1 MNMTAA
7 MEARTNKPLTAC
19 TDQEIYLALLDI
31 VREQSAARVRP
42 VTGRKLYYISA
53 EFLIGKLLSNNL
65 INLGLYN
72 DTRAALAAAGKNLS
86 DIEEVEPEPSL
97 GNGGLGRLAACFL
110 DSLATLNLPGDG
122 VGLRYHFGLFHQSF
136 KDGVQNE
143 LPDPWLTAHSWA
155 EKTDTV
161 YPVELAGKTYNARLY
176 KLAVTGYEGR
186 TNTLNL
192 FDLDTIDESIVHDG
206 ITFDKTD
213 IDKNLTLFLYPDD
226 SDEAGRRLRVYQQY
240 LMVSAG
246 AQLILAECAARG
258 CDYHDLADY
267 AAIQINDTHPSMVI
281 PELIRLLGEKGI
293 DFDEAVEI
301 VTKTCAYTNHTILAE
316 ALEKWPRA
324 YLDAVVP
331 QLMPI
336 IEKLDTLARTRT
348 TDESLA
354 IIDGDDRVHM
364 AHMDIHFTHST
375 NGVAYLHTE
384 ILKNSELHGFYQL
397 YPEKFNNKTNGI
409 TFRRWLLECDPA
421 LTAEIDTIDA
431 AALQPGEEKTLQE
444 RKNVIT
450 HAQSILAGITAAH
463 LALAGDEDGEQAG
476 AADLLG
482 GAVDGLQNSARLD
495 ESLTA
500 MSERLNDLYYSARE
514 LATDLADRLDAYGFD
529 AGELDQI
536 ETRLDAIY
544 RIKQKFGMEVDEL
557 LARREAAA
565 AELETFQSS
574 GQKIAELKAQMQTLY
589 AAAKEA
595 AEKLTQ
601 SRLKGFAA
609 MNKEMKAALEFLNMP
624 GIRFALKHTRG
635 PLSSHGQDTVEF
647 LISTNPGEE
656 PKPLAKI
663 ASGGELSRIM
673 LAFKSAL
680 ADRDALPTV
689 IYDEIDTGVSGL
701 AAGRIGQLL
710 HQTARGHQVLCIT
723 HTPQVAAFA
732 DNQLLIQKNVRK
744 DRTFTE
750 IHTLDMDGRVEVLA
764 RMISGDKV
772 SELSLASAREL
783 IEKSK

>member
-1 MNMTAA
+1 MLANLKIENVAVIEKAEVHFTPGFNVLTGETGAGKSILIDSINAILGNRTSRELVRSGAQKACIWATFEDIPDSVKKQLEKCGYEVSDDLLLYREINAEGKGSCRVNGMPATAA
-7 MEARTNKPLTAC
+7 VVRDISAGLLSIHGQHDSQSLTNPALH
-19 TDQEIYLALLDI
+19 LGLLDQYAQN
-31 VREQSAARVRP
+31 RALFSD
-42 VTGRKLYYISA
+42 YYRR
-53 EFLIGKLLSNNL
+53 
-65 INLGLYN
+65 Y
-72 DTRAALAAAGKNLS
+72 RAL
-86 DIEEVEPEPSL
+86 V
-97 GNGGLGRLAACFL
+97 
-110 DSLATLNLPGDG
+110 
-122 VGLRYHFGLFHQSF
+122 
-136 KDGVQNE
+136 
-143 LPDPWLTAHSWA
+143 
-155 EKTDTV
+155 
-161 YPVELAGKTYNARLY
+161 
-176 KLAVTGYEGR
+176 AVKR
-186 TNTLNL
+186 
-192 FDLDTIDESIVHDG
+192 
-206 ITFDKTD
+206 
-213 IDKNLTLFLYPDD
+213 
-226 SDEAGRRLRVYQQY
+226 Q
-240 LMVSAG
+240 
-246 AQLILAECAARG
+246 
-258 CDYHDLADY
+258 
-267 AAIQINDTHPSMVI
+267 
-281 PELIRLLGEKGI
+281 
-293 DFDEAVEI
+293 
-301 VTKTCAYTNHTILAE
+301 
-316 ALEKWPRA
+316 
-324 YLDAVVP
+324 LDALNANEADK
-331 QLMPI
+331 QRR
-336 IEKLDTLARTRT
+336 IE
-348 TDESLA
+348 
-354 IIDGDDRVHM
+354 
-364 AHMDIHFTHST
+364 
-375 NGVAYLHTE
+375 
-384 ILKNSELHGFYQL
+384 
-397 YPEKFNNKTNGI
+397 
-409 TFRRWLLECDPA
+409 A
-421 LTAEIDTIDA
+421 LTAEINAIDA

-450 HAQSILAGITAAH
+450 HAQSILEGITAAH
-463 LALAGDEDGEQAG
+463 LALAGDEDGEQSG

-495 ESLTA
+495 ETLSPL
-500 MSERLNDLYYSARE
+500 SERLNDLYYSARE

-536 ETRLDAIY
+536 ESRLDTIY

-589 AAAKEA
+589 ADAKQA

-624 GIRFALKHTRG
+624 GIRFALKHARG
-635 PLSSHGQDTVEF
+635 PLASHGQDTVEF

-710 HQTARGHQVLCIT
+710 HQTAKGHQVLCIT

-732 DNQLLIQKNVRK
+732 DNQLLIQKNVRN

>member
-1 MNMTAA
+1 MLANLKIENVAVIEKAEVNFTPGFNVLTGETGAGKSILIDSINAILGNRTSRELVRSGAQKACIWATFERIPDSVKKQLEKCGYEANDDLLLYREINAEGKGSCRVNGMPATAA
-7 MEARTNKPLTAC
+7 VVRDISAGLLSIHGQHDSQSLTNPALH
-19 TDQEIYLALLDI
+19 LGLLDQYAQNRALFAEYYRRY
-31 VREQSAARVRP
+31 REL
-42 VTGRKLYYISA
+42 VTVKR
-53 EFLIGKLLSNNL
+53 
-65 INLGLYN
+65 
-72 DTRAALAAAGKNLS
+72 
-86 DIEEVEPEPSL
+86 
-97 GNGGLGRLAACFL
+97 
-110 DSLATLNLPGDG
+110 
-122 VGLRYHFGLFHQSF
+122 Q
-136 KDGVQNE
+136 
-143 LPDPWLTAHSWA
+143 
-155 EKTDTV
+155 
-161 YPVELAGKTYNARLY
+161 
-176 KLAVTGYEGR
+176 
-186 TNTLNL
+186 
-192 FDLDTIDESIVHDG
+192 
-206 ITFDKTD
+206 
-213 IDKNLTLFLYPDD
+213 
-226 SDEAGRRLRVYQQY
+226 
-240 LMVSAG
+240 
-246 AQLILAECAARG
+246 
-258 CDYHDLADY
+258 
-267 AAIQINDTHPSMVI
+267 
-281 PELIRLLGEKGI
+281 
-293 DFDEAVEI
+293 
-301 VTKTCAYTNHTILAE
+301 
-316 ALEKWPRA
+316 
-324 YLDAVVP
+324 LDALNASESDK
-331 QLMPI
+331 QRR
-336 IEKLDTLARTRT
+336 IE
-348 TDESLA
+348 
-354 IIDGDDRVHM
+354 
-364 AHMDIHFTHST
+364 
-375 NGVAYLHTE
+375 
-384 ILKNSELHGFYQL
+384 
-397 YPEKFNNKTNGI
+397 
-409 TFRRWLLECDPA
+409 A

-431 AALQPGEEKTLQE
+431 VALQPGEEKTLQE

-450 HAQSILAGITAAH
+450 HAQSILEGITAAH
-463 LALAGDEDGEQAG
+463 LALAGDEDGEQSG

-495 ESLTA
+495 ETLA
-500 MSERLNDLYYSARE
+500 PMSERLNDLYYSARE

-536 ETRLDAIY
+536 ESRLDTIY

-574 GQKIAELKAQMQTLY
+574 GQKIAELKTQMQTLY

-624 GIRFALKHTRG
+624 GIRFALKHARG

-647 LISTNPGEE
+647 LISTNPGED

-710 HQTARGHQVLCIT
+710 HQTAKGHQVLCIT

-732 DNQLLIQKNVRK
+732 DNQLLIQKNVRS

>member
-1 MNMTAA
+1 MLANLKIENVAVIEKAEVNFTPGFNVLTGETGAGKSILIDSINAILGNRTSRELVRSGAQKACIWATFERIPDSVKKQLEKCGYEANDDLLLYREINAEGKGSCRVNGMPATAA
-7 MEARTNKPLTAC
+7 VVRDISAGLLSIHGQHDSQSLTNPALH
-19 TDQEIYLALLDI
+19 LGLLDQYAQNRALFAEYYRRY
-31 VREQSAARVRP
+31 REL
-42 VTGRKLYYISA
+42 VTVKR
-53 EFLIGKLLSNNL
+53 
-65 INLGLYN
+65 
-72 DTRAALAAAGKNLS
+72 
-86 DIEEVEPEPSL
+86 
-97 GNGGLGRLAACFL
+97 
-110 DSLATLNLPGDG
+110 
-122 VGLRYHFGLFHQSF
+122 Q
-136 KDGVQNE
+136 
-143 LPDPWLTAHSWA
+143 
-155 EKTDTV
+155 
-161 YPVELAGKTYNARLY
+161 
-176 KLAVTGYEGR
+176 
-186 TNTLNL
+186 
-192 FDLDTIDESIVHDG
+192 
-206 ITFDKTD
+206 
-213 IDKNLTLFLYPDD
+213 
-226 SDEAGRRLRVYQQY
+226 
-240 LMVSAG
+240 
-246 AQLILAECAARG
+246 
-258 CDYHDLADY
+258 
-267 AAIQINDTHPSMVI
+267 
-281 PELIRLLGEKGI
+281 
-293 DFDEAVEI
+293 
-301 VTKTCAYTNHTILAE
+301 
-316 ALEKWPRA
+316 
-324 YLDAVVP
+324 LDALNASESDK
-331 QLMPI
+331 QRR
-336 IEKLDTLARTRT
+336 IE
-348 TDESLA
+348 
-354 IIDGDDRVHM
+354 
-364 AHMDIHFTHST
+364 
-375 NGVAYLHTE
+375 
-384 ILKNSELHGFYQL
+384 
-397 YPEKFNNKTNGI
+397 
-409 TFRRWLLECDPA
+409 A

-450 HAQSILAGITAAH
+450 HAQSILEGITAAH
-463 LALAGDEDGEQAG
+463 LALAGDEDGEQSG

-495 ESLTA
+495 ETLA
-500 MSERLNDLYYSARE
+500 PMSERLNDLYYSARE

-529 AGELDQI
+529 TGELDQI
-536 ETRLDAIY
+536 ESRLDTIY

-574 GQKIAELKAQMQTLY
+574 GQKIAELKAQMQALY

-624 GIRFALKHTRG
+624 GIRFALKHARG

-710 HQTARGHQVLCIT
+710 HQTAKGHQVLCIT

-732 DNQLLIQKNVRK
+732 DNQLLIQKNVRN

>member
-1 MNMTAA
+1 MLASLKIENVAVIEKAEVNFTPGFNVLTGETGAGKSILIDSINAILGNRTSRELVRSGAQKACIWATFESIPASVKKQLEKCGYEVTDDLLLYREINAEGKGSCRVNGMPATAA
-7 MEARTNKPLTAC
+7 VVRDISSGLLSIHGQHDSQSLTNPALH
-19 TDQEIYLALLDI
+19 LGLLDQYAQNRDLFAEYYRRY
-31 VREQSAARVRP
+31 REL
-42 VTGRKLYYISA
+42 VTVKR
-53 EFLIGKLLSNNL
+53 
-65 INLGLYN
+65 
-72 DTRAALAAAGKNLS
+72 
-86 DIEEVEPEPSL
+86 
-97 GNGGLGRLAACFL
+97 
-110 DSLATLNLPGDG
+110 
-122 VGLRYHFGLFHQSF
+122 Q
-136 KDGVQNE
+136 
-143 LPDPWLTAHSWA
+143 
-155 EKTDTV
+155 
-161 YPVELAGKTYNARLY
+161 
-176 KLAVTGYEGR
+176 
-186 TNTLNL
+186 
-192 FDLDTIDESIVHDG
+192 
-206 ITFDKTD
+206 
-213 IDKNLTLFLYPDD
+213 
-226 SDEAGRRLRVYQQY
+226 
-240 LMVSAG
+240 
-246 AQLILAECAARG
+246 
-258 CDYHDLADY
+258 
-267 AAIQINDTHPSMVI
+267 
-281 PELIRLLGEKGI
+281 
-293 DFDEAVEI
+293 
-301 VTKTCAYTNHTILAE
+301 
-316 ALEKWPRA
+316 
-324 YLDAVVP
+324 LDALNASESDK
-331 QLMPI
+331 QRL
-336 IEKLDTLARTRT
+336 IE
-348 TDESLA
+348 
-354 IIDGDDRVHM
+354 
-364 AHMDIHFTHST
+364 
-375 NGVAYLHTE
+375 
-384 ILKNSELHGFYQL
+384 
-397 YPEKFNNKTNGI
+397 
-409 TFRRWLLECDPA
+409 A

-536 ETRLDAIY
+536 ETRLDTIY

-680 ADRDALPTV
+680 ADRDALPPV

>member
-1 MNMTAA
+1 MLANLKIENVAVIEKAEVNFTPGFNVLTGETGAGKSILIDSINAILGNRTSRELVRSGAQKACIWATFERIPDSVKKQLEKCGYEANDDLLLYREINVEGKGSCRVNGMPATAA
-7 MEARTNKPLTAC
+7 VVRDISAGLLSIHGQHDSQSLTNPALH
-19 TDQEIYLALLDI
+19 LGLLDQYAQNRALFAEYYRRY
-31 VREQSAARVRP
+31 REL
-42 VTGRKLYYISA
+42 VTVKR
-53 EFLIGKLLSNNL
+53 
-65 INLGLYN
+65 
-72 DTRAALAAAGKNLS
+72 
-86 DIEEVEPEPSL
+86 
-97 GNGGLGRLAACFL
+97 
-110 DSLATLNLPGDG
+110 
-122 VGLRYHFGLFHQSF
+122 Q
-136 KDGVQNE
+136 
-143 LPDPWLTAHSWA
+143 
-155 EKTDTV
+155 
-161 YPVELAGKTYNARLY
+161 
-176 KLAVTGYEGR
+176 
-186 TNTLNL
+186 
-192 FDLDTIDESIVHDG
+192 
-206 ITFDKTD
+206 
-213 IDKNLTLFLYPDD
+213 
-226 SDEAGRRLRVYQQY
+226 
-240 LMVSAG
+240 
-246 AQLILAECAARG
+246 
-258 CDYHDLADY
+258 
-267 AAIQINDTHPSMVI
+267 
-281 PELIRLLGEKGI
+281 
-293 DFDEAVEI
+293 
-301 VTKTCAYTNHTILAE
+301 
-316 ALEKWPRA
+316 
-324 YLDAVVP
+324 LDALNASESDK
-331 QLMPI
+331 QRR
-336 IEKLDTLARTRT
+336 IE
-348 TDESLA
+348 
-354 IIDGDDRVHM
+354 
-364 AHMDIHFTHST
+364 
-375 NGVAYLHTE
+375 
-384 ILKNSELHGFYQL
+384 
-397 YPEKFNNKTNGI
+397 
-409 TFRRWLLECDPA
+409 A

-450 HAQSILAGITAAH
+450 HAQSILEGITAAH
-463 LALAGDEDGEQAG
+463 LALAGDEDGEQSG

-495 ESLTA
+495 ETLA
-500 MSERLNDLYYSARE
+500 PMSERLNDLYYSARE

-529 AGELDQI
+529 TGELDQI
-536 ETRLDAIY
+536 ESRLDTIY

-624 GIRFALKHTRG
+624 GIRFALKHARG

-710 HQTARGHQVLCIT
+710 HQTAKGHQVLCIT

-732 DNQLLIQKNVRK
+732 DNQLLIQKNVRN

>member
-1 MNMTAA
+1 MLANLKIENVAVIEKAEVHFTPGFNVLTGETGAGKSILIDSINAILGNRTSRELVRSGAQKACIWATFEDIPDSVKKQLEKCGYEVSDDLLLYREINAEGKGSCRVNGMPATAA
-7 MEARTNKPLTAC
+7 VVRDISAGLLSIHGQHDSQGLTNPALH
-19 TDQEIYLALLDI
+19 LGLLDQYAQN
-31 VREQSAARVRP
+31 RALFSD
-42 VTGRKLYYISA
+42 YYRR
-53 EFLIGKLLSNNL
+53 
-65 INLGLYN
+65 Y
-72 DTRAALAAAGKNLS
+72 RAL
-86 DIEEVEPEPSL
+86 V
-97 GNGGLGRLAACFL
+97 
-110 DSLATLNLPGDG
+110 
-122 VGLRYHFGLFHQSF
+122 
-136 KDGVQNE
+136 
-143 LPDPWLTAHSWA
+143 
-155 EKTDTV
+155 
-161 YPVELAGKTYNARLY
+161 
-176 KLAVTGYEGR
+176 AVKR
-186 TNTLNL
+186 
-192 FDLDTIDESIVHDG
+192 
-206 ITFDKTD
+206 
-213 IDKNLTLFLYPDD
+213 
-226 SDEAGRRLRVYQQY
+226 Q
-240 LMVSAG
+240 
-246 AQLILAECAARG
+246 
-258 CDYHDLADY
+258 
-267 AAIQINDTHPSMVI
+267 
-281 PELIRLLGEKGI
+281 
-293 DFDEAVEI
+293 
-301 VTKTCAYTNHTILAE
+301 
-316 ALEKWPRA
+316 
-324 YLDAVVP
+324 LDALNANEADK
-331 QLMPI
+331 QRR
-336 IEKLDTLARTRT
+336 IE
-348 TDESLA
+348 
-354 IIDGDDRVHM
+354 
-364 AHMDIHFTHST
+364 
-375 NGVAYLHTE
+375 
-384 ILKNSELHGFYQL
+384 
-397 YPEKFNNKTNGI
+397 
-409 TFRRWLLECDPA
+409 A
-421 LTAEIDTIDA
+421 LTAEINAIDA

-450 HAQSILAGITAAH
+450 HAQSILEGITAAH
-463 LALAGDEDGEQAG
+463 LALAGDEDGEQSG

-495 ESLTA
+495 ETLSPL
-500 MSERLNDLYYSARE
+500 SERLNDLYYSARE

-536 ETRLDAIY
+536 ESRLDTIY

-557 LARREAAA
+557 LERREAAA

-574 GQKIAELKAQMQTLY
+574 GQKIAELKTQMQTLY
-589 AAAKEA
+589 ADAKQA

-624 GIRFALKHTRG
+624 GIRFALKHARG
-635 PLSSHGQDTVEF
+635 PLASHGQDTVEF

-710 HQTARGHQVLCIT
+710 HQTAKGHQVLCIT

-732 DNQLLIQKNVRK
+732 DNQLLIQKNVRN

>member
-1 MNMTAA
+1 MNFTPGFNVLTGETGAGKSILIDSINAILGNRTSRELVRSGAQKACIWATFESIPTSVKKQLEKCGYEVTDDLLLYREINAEGKGSCRVNGMPATAA
-7 MEARTNKPLTAC
+7 VVRDISSGLLSIHGQHDSQSLTNPALH
-19 TDQEIYLALLDI
+19 LGLLDQYAQNRDLFAEYYRRY
-31 VREQSAARVRP
+31 REL
-42 VTGRKLYYISA
+42 VTVKR
-53 EFLIGKLLSNNL
+53 
-65 INLGLYN
+65 
-72 DTRAALAAAGKNLS
+72 
-86 DIEEVEPEPSL
+86 
-97 GNGGLGRLAACFL
+97 
-110 DSLATLNLPGDG
+110 
-122 VGLRYHFGLFHQSF
+122 Q
-136 KDGVQNE
+136 
-143 LPDPWLTAHSWA
+143 
-155 EKTDTV
+155 
-161 YPVELAGKTYNARLY
+161 
-176 KLAVTGYEGR
+176 
-186 TNTLNL
+186 
-192 FDLDTIDESIVHDG
+192 
-206 ITFDKTD
+206 
-213 IDKNLTLFLYPDD
+213 
-226 SDEAGRRLRVYQQY
+226 
-240 LMVSAG
+240 
-246 AQLILAECAARG
+246 
-258 CDYHDLADY
+258 
-267 AAIQINDTHPSMVI
+267 
-281 PELIRLLGEKGI
+281 
-293 DFDEAVEI
+293 
-301 VTKTCAYTNHTILAE
+301 
-316 ALEKWPRA
+316 
-324 YLDAVVP
+324 LDALNASESDK
-331 QLMPI
+331 QRR
-336 IEKLDTLARTRT
+336 IE
-348 TDESLA
+348 
-354 IIDGDDRVHM
+354 
-364 AHMDIHFTHST
+364 
-375 NGVAYLHTE
+375 
-384 ILKNSELHGFYQL
+384 
-397 YPEKFNNKTNGI
+397 
-409 TFRRWLLECDPA
+409 A

-536 ETRLDAIY
+536 ETRLDTIY

>member
-1 MNMTAA
+1 MLANLKIENVAVIEKAEVNFTPGFNVLTGETGAGKSILIDSINAILGNRTSRELVRSGAQKACIWATFERIPDSVKKQLEKCGYEANDDLLLYREINAEGKGSCRVNGMPATAA
-7 MEARTNKPLTAC
+7 VVRDISAGLLSIHGQHDSQSLTNSALH
-19 TDQEIYLALLDI
+19 LGLLDQYAQNRALFAEYYRRY
-31 VREQSAARVRP
+31 REL
-42 VTGRKLYYISA
+42 VTVKRQL
-53 EFLIGKLLSNNL
+53 
-65 INLGLYN
+65 
-72 DTRAALAAAGKNLS
+72 DALNASES
-86 DIEEVEPEPSL
+86 DK
-97 GNGGLGRLAACFL
+97 
-110 DSLATLNLPGDG
+110 
-122 VGLRYHFGLFHQSF
+122 Q
-136 KDGVQNE
+136 
-143 LPDPWLTAHSWA
+143 
-155 EKTDTV
+155 
-161 YPVELAGKTYNARLY
+161 
-176 KLAVTGYEGR
+176 
-186 TNTLNL
+186 
-192 FDLDTIDESIVHDG
+192 
-206 ITFDKTD
+206 
-213 IDKNLTLFLYPDD
+213 
-226 SDEAGRRLRVYQQY
+226 RR
-240 LMVSAG
+240 
-246 AQLILAECAARG
+246 I
-258 CDYHDLADY
+258 
-267 AAIQINDTHPSMVI
+267 
-281 PELIRLLGEKGI
+281 
-293 DFDEAVEI
+293 
-301 VTKTCAYTNHTILAE
+301 E
-316 ALEKWPRA
+316 AL
-324 YLDAVVP
+324 
-331 QLMPI
+331 
-336 IEKLDTLARTRT
+336 T
-348 TDESLA
+348 S
-354 IIDGDDRVHM
+354 
-364 AHMDIHFTHST
+364 
-375 NGVAYLHTE
+375 
-384 ILKNSELHGFYQL
+384 
-397 YPEKFNNKTNGI
+397 
-409 TFRRWLLECDPA
+409 
-421 LTAEIDTIDA
+421 EIDTIDA

-450 HAQSILAGITAAH
+450 HAQSILEGITAAH
-463 LALAGDEDGEQAG
+463 LALAGDEDGEQSG

-495 ESLTA
+495 ETLA
-500 MSERLNDLYYSARE
+500 PMSERLNDLYYSARE

-529 AGELDQI
+529 TGELDQI
-536 ETRLDAIY
+536 ESRLDTIY

-557 LARREAAA
+557 LARREAAT

-624 GIRFALKHTRG
+624 GIRFALKHARG

-710 HQTARGHQVLCIT
+710 HQTAKGHQVLCIT

-732 DNQLLIQKNVRK
+732 DNQLLIQKNVRN

-772 SELSLASAREL
+772 SDLSLASAREL

>member
-1 MNMTAA
+1 MLASLKIENVAVIEKAEVNFTPGFNVLTGETGAGKSILIDSINAILGNRTSRELVRSGAQKACIWATFESIPTSVKKQLEKCGYEVTDDLLLYREINAEGKGSCRVNGMPATAA
-7 MEARTNKPLTAC
+7 VVRDISSGLLSIHGQHDSQSLTNPALH
-19 TDQEIYLALLDI
+19 LGLLDQYAQNRDLFAEYYRRY
-31 VREQSAARVRP
+31 REL
-42 VTGRKLYYISA
+42 VTVKR
-53 EFLIGKLLSNNL
+53 
-65 INLGLYN
+65 
-72 DTRAALAAAGKNLS
+72 
-86 DIEEVEPEPSL
+86 
-97 GNGGLGRLAACFL
+97 
-110 DSLATLNLPGDG
+110 
-122 VGLRYHFGLFHQSF
+122 Q
-136 KDGVQNE
+136 
-143 LPDPWLTAHSWA
+143 
-155 EKTDTV
+155 
-161 YPVELAGKTYNARLY
+161 
-176 KLAVTGYEGR
+176 
-186 TNTLNL
+186 
-192 FDLDTIDESIVHDG
+192 
-206 ITFDKTD
+206 
-213 IDKNLTLFLYPDD
+213 
-226 SDEAGRRLRVYQQY
+226 
-240 LMVSAG
+240 
-246 AQLILAECAARG
+246 
-258 CDYHDLADY
+258 
-267 AAIQINDTHPSMVI
+267 
-281 PELIRLLGEKGI
+281 
-293 DFDEAVEI
+293 
-301 VTKTCAYTNHTILAE
+301 
-316 ALEKWPRA
+316 
-324 YLDAVVP
+324 LDALNASESDK
-331 QLMPI
+331 QRR
-336 IEKLDTLARTRT
+336 IE
-348 TDESLA
+348 
-354 IIDGDDRVHM
+354 
-364 AHMDIHFTHST
+364 
-375 NGVAYLHTE
+375 
-384 ILKNSELHGFYQL
+384 
-397 YPEKFNNKTNGI
+397 
-409 TFRRWLLECDPA
+409 A

-536 ETRLDAIY
+536 ETRLDTIY

-689 IYDEIDTGVSGL
+689 IYDEIATGVSGL

-710 HQTARGHQVLCIT
+710 HQTAKGHQGLCIT

-732 DNQLLIQKNVRK
+732 DNQLLIQKNVRN

>member
-1 MNMTAA
+1 MLANLKIENVAVIEKAEVNFTPGFNVLTGETGAGKSILIDSINAILGNRTSRELVRSGAQKACIWATFERIPDSVKKQLEKCGYEANDDLLLYREINAEGKGSCRVNGMPATAA
-7 MEARTNKPLTAC
+7 VVRDISSGLLSIHGQHDSQSLTNPALH
-19 TDQEIYLALLDI
+19 LGLLDQYAQNRALFAEYYRRY
-31 VREQSAARVRP
+31 REL
-42 VTGRKLYYISA
+42 VTVKR
-53 EFLIGKLLSNNL
+53 
-65 INLGLYN
+65 
-72 DTRAALAAAGKNLS
+72 
-86 DIEEVEPEPSL
+86 
-97 GNGGLGRLAACFL
+97 
-110 DSLATLNLPGDG
+110 
-122 VGLRYHFGLFHQSF
+122 Q
-136 KDGVQNE
+136 
-143 LPDPWLTAHSWA
+143 
-155 EKTDTV
+155 
-161 YPVELAGKTYNARLY
+161 
-176 KLAVTGYEGR
+176 
-186 TNTLNL
+186 
-192 FDLDTIDESIVHDG
+192 
-206 ITFDKTD
+206 
-213 IDKNLTLFLYPDD
+213 
-226 SDEAGRRLRVYQQY
+226 
-240 LMVSAG
+240 
-246 AQLILAECAARG
+246 
-258 CDYHDLADY
+258 
-267 AAIQINDTHPSMVI
+267 
-281 PELIRLLGEKGI
+281 
-293 DFDEAVEI
+293 
-301 VTKTCAYTNHTILAE
+301 
-316 ALEKWPRA
+316 
-324 YLDAVVP
+324 LDALNASESDK
-331 QLMPI
+331 QRR
-336 IEKLDTLARTRT
+336 IE
-348 TDESLA
+348 
-354 IIDGDDRVHM
+354 
-364 AHMDIHFTHST
+364 
-375 NGVAYLHTE
+375 
-384 ILKNSELHGFYQL
+384 
-397 YPEKFNNKTNGI
+397 
-409 TFRRWLLECDPA
+409 A

-450 HAQSILAGITAAH
+450 HAQSILEGITAAH
-463 LALAGDEDGEQAG
+463 LALAGDEDGEQSG

-495 ESLTA
+495 ETLA
-500 MSERLNDLYYSARE
+500 PMSERLNDLYYSARE

-536 ETRLDAIY
+536 ETRLDTIY

-609 MNKEMKAALEFLNMP
+609 MNKEMKAALEFLNML
-624 GIRFALKHTRG
+624 GIRFALKHARG

-710 HQTARGHQVLCIT
+710 HQTAKGHQVLCIT

-732 DNQLLIQKNVRK
+732 DNQLLIQKNVRN

>member
-1 MNMTAA
+1 MLASLKIENVAVIEKAEVNFTPGFNVLTGETGAGKSILIDSINAILGNRTSRELVRSGAQKACIWATFESIPTSVKKQLEKCGYEVTDDLLLYREINAEGKGSCRVNGMPATAA
-7 MEARTNKPLTAC
+7 VVRDISSGLLSIHGQHDSQSLTNPALH
-19 TDQEIYLALLDI
+19 LGLLDQYAQNRDLFAEYYRRY
-31 VREQSAARVRP
+31 REL
-42 VTGRKLYYISA
+42 VTVKR
-53 EFLIGKLLSNNL
+53 
-65 INLGLYN
+65 
-72 DTRAALAAAGKNLS
+72 
-86 DIEEVEPEPSL
+86 
-97 GNGGLGRLAACFL
+97 
-110 DSLATLNLPGDG
+110 
-122 VGLRYHFGLFHQSF
+122 Q
-136 KDGVQNE
+136 
-143 LPDPWLTAHSWA
+143 
-155 EKTDTV
+155 
-161 YPVELAGKTYNARLY
+161 
-176 KLAVTGYEGR
+176 
-186 TNTLNL
+186 
-192 FDLDTIDESIVHDG
+192 
-206 ITFDKTD
+206 
-213 IDKNLTLFLYPDD
+213 
-226 SDEAGRRLRVYQQY
+226 
-240 LMVSAG
+240 
-246 AQLILAECAARG
+246 
-258 CDYHDLADY
+258 
-267 AAIQINDTHPSMVI
+267 
-281 PELIRLLGEKGI
+281 
-293 DFDEAVEI
+293 
-301 VTKTCAYTNHTILAE
+301 
-316 ALEKWPRA
+316 
-324 YLDAVVP
+324 LDALNASESDK
-331 QLMPI
+331 QRR
-336 IEKLDTLARTRT
+336 IE
-348 TDESLA
+348 
-354 IIDGDDRVHM
+354 
-364 AHMDIHFTHST
+364 
-375 NGVAYLHTE
+375 
-384 ILKNSELHGFYQL
+384 
-397 YPEKFNNKTNGI
+397 
-409 TFRRWLLECDPA
+409 A

-536 ETRLDAIY
+536 ETRLDTIY

-663 ASGGELSRIM
+663 TSGGELSRIM

-680 ADRDALPTV
+680 ADRDALPTG

>member
-1 MNMTAA
+1 MLASLKIENVAVIEKAEVNFTPGFNVLTGETGAGKSILIDSINAILGNRTSRELVRSGAQKACIWATFESIPTSVKKQLEKCGYEVTDDLLLYREINAEGKGSCRVNGMPATAA
-7 MEARTNKPLTAC
+7 VVRDISSGLLSIHGQHDSQSLTNPALH
-19 TDQEIYLALLDI
+19 LGLLDQYAQNRDLFAEYYRRY
-31 VREQSAARVRP
+31 REL
-42 VTGRKLYYISA
+42 VTVKR
-53 EFLIGKLLSNNL
+53 
-65 INLGLYN
+65 
-72 DTRAALAAAGKNLS
+72 
-86 DIEEVEPEPSL
+86 
-97 GNGGLGRLAACFL
+97 
-110 DSLATLNLPGDG
+110 
-122 VGLRYHFGLFHQSF
+122 Q
-136 KDGVQNE
+136 
-143 LPDPWLTAHSWA
+143 
-155 EKTDTV
+155 
-161 YPVELAGKTYNARLY
+161 
-176 KLAVTGYEGR
+176 
-186 TNTLNL
+186 
-192 FDLDTIDESIVHDG
+192 
-206 ITFDKTD
+206 
-213 IDKNLTLFLYPDD
+213 
-226 SDEAGRRLRVYQQY
+226 
-240 LMVSAG
+240 
-246 AQLILAECAARG
+246 
-258 CDYHDLADY
+258 
-267 AAIQINDTHPSMVI
+267 
-281 PELIRLLGEKGI
+281 
-293 DFDEAVEI
+293 
-301 VTKTCAYTNHTILAE
+301 
-316 ALEKWPRA
+316 
-324 YLDAVVP
+324 LDALNASESDK
-331 QLMPI
+331 QRR
-336 IEKLDTLARTRT
+336 IE
-348 TDESLA
+348 
-354 IIDGDDRVHM
+354 
-364 AHMDIHFTHST
+364 
-375 NGVAYLHTE
+375 
-384 ILKNSELHGFYQL
+384 
-397 YPEKFNNKTNGI
+397 
-409 TFRRWLLECDPA
+409 A

-536 ETRLDAIY
+536 ETRLDTIY

-647 LISTNPGEE
+647 LISTNLGEE